1 MEMKYFDRTKP
12 GTTHVF
18 VKYRRIAVTVSLI
31 VNALVLFGVIV
42 WPGLN
47 YGVDFAG
54 GTELQVH
61 FKKPVDPGEIRD
73 LVAHQGFGEPTVQRY
88 GSESDNQFLV
98 RVERIALLTP
108 ERAQAIKDSVSQVV
122 PGLQSFR
129 FDPEVGDKLDFFFK
143 QPVDENALRAAVEK
157 LGTAVKEIRPLVSRE
172 GQGHE
177 DTVITHGTGG
187 QRGSARGEKAGPGLG
202 EGGRPRKLRA
212 NVWKQLH

>member
-1 MEMKYFDRTKP
+1 MEMKYFDLIKP
-12 GTTHVF
+12 GTTHDF

-88 GSESDNQFLV
+88 GSESENQFLV

-108 ERAQAIKDSVSQVV
+108 ERAQAIKDSVSQVI

-172 GQGHE
+172 GQEHE
-177 DTVITHGTGG
+177 YTVITQGTGD
-187 QRGSARGEKAGPGLG
+187 STA
-202 EGGRPRKLRA
+202 
-212 NVWKQLH
+212 